1 MGGGPGIGKDE
12 NLKQAEPALKIVVNL
27 QPKSVV
33 RMSVPFASPVLVF
46 MPECYGCSDMG
57 QAA

>member
-1 MGGGPGIGKDE
+1 MGKDE
-12 NLKQAEPALKIVVNL
+12 NLKQAEPALNIVVNL

-33 RMSVPFASPVLVF
+33 RMYLPFASPVLVF
-46 MPECYGCSDMG
+46 MTECYGCSDLG